1 MGRGLVWGK
10 IPLNQTHNQRV
21 TLQTQPNPVG
31 GGEEPEVQE
40 VGEVIHLDTARVVQL
55 PVNYATKMVTLLIIV
70 DNIKVVPK
78 LGKDSENL
86 IGVTHVSLTK
96 INTLMN
102 VPVWINNVINAILR
116 IISL

>member
-1 MGRGLVWGK
+1 MVGGK
-10 IPLNQTHNQRV
+10 TLLIQTHNQQV

-31 GGEEPEVQE
+31 EEEEAEVQE

-55 PVNYATKMVTLLIIV
+55 PVNYVTKLVTLLIYV
-70 DNIKVVPK
+70 NNLKVVPRLDK
-78 LGKDSENL
+78 NSENL